1 MFWCNFSFFGVGSY
15 MPMEGMMNSDKYID
29 VIESK
34 VIPDMTKA
42 FPDGWNDFQER
53 QTNCVK
59 LPWKLARS

>member
-1 MFWCNFSFFGVGSY
+1 

-42 FPDGWNDFQER
+42 FPDG
-53 QTNCVK
+53 
-59 LPWKLARS
+59 

>member
-1 MFWCNFSFFGVGSY
+1 

-42 FPDGWNDFQER
+42 FPDGGNDFQER